1 MRRTWPSGR
10 CVEANSRTSAPCPDF
25 RKNHLE
31 VFAGL
36 FIQVLGMCR
45 EAGLVKMGHLS
56 LDGSKYQANASKHK
70 AMSYQRIQETE
81 PRLEAEIAE
90 LLRRSAEID
99 EAEDAE
105 YGDDARGDELPE
117 ELRRREVRLAK
128 MREAKVR
135 LEERAKRRARE
146 RAEGGGSGPEEV
158 EAVAAKAVPRPKEQ
172 SNFTDPDSRIM
183 KSSHGWIQGYNAQ
196 VLVEA
201 GSGVIVA
208 QEVTAQ
214 SADSPRLGPMLELLG
229 QNLAG
234 IGVPATERRP
244 LLFTADA
251 GYCSERNLGMLA
263 ERQFDA
269 YVATG
274 RERHHQAGIGQQVR
288 TRTPLRSAMRSKL
301 QTPEGREVYARRK
314 VITEPV
320 HGLTKH
326 VRGFR
331 QFLLRGI
338 HKVAGEF
345 TLVSLTHNLLK
356 LWRANPVAAG
366 SSNPA

>member
-1 MRRTWPSGR
+1 
-10 CVEANSRTSAPCPDF
+10 
-25 RKNHLE
+25 
-31 VFAGL
+31 
-36 FIQVLGMCR
+36 
-45 EAGLVKMGHLS
+45 
-56 LDGSKYQANASKHK
+56 
-70 AMSYQRIQETE
+70 
-81 PRLEAEIAE
+81 
-90 LLRRSAEID
+90 
-99 EAEDAE
+99 
-105 YGDDARGDELPE
+105 
-117 ELRRREVRLAK
+117 
-128 MREAKVR
+128 
-135 LEERAKRRARE
+135 
-146 RAEGGGSGPEEV
+146 
-158 EAVAAKAVPRPKEQ
+158 
-172 SNFTDPDSRIM
+172 
-183 KSSHGWIQGYNAQ
+183 
-196 VLVEA
+196 
-201 GSGVIVA
+201 
-208 QEVTAQ
+208 
-214 SADSPRLGPMLELLG
+214 MLEILD

-234 IGVPATERRP
+234 IGVPATERCP

-274 RERHHQAGIGQQVR
+274 RERHHRAGIGQQVKV
-288 TRTPLRSAMRSKL
+288 RTPLRSAMRSKL

-356 LWRANPVAAG
+356 LWRASPVAAG
-366 SSNPA
+366 SSTPT